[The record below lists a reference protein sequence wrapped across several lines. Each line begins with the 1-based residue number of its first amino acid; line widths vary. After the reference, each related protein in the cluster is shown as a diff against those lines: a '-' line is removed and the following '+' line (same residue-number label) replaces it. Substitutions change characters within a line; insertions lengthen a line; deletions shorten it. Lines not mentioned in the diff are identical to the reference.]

1 MQKKFQ
7 SEKKVLILQVGNAL
21 GMNKGNRYQ
30 DAYEQFLQGEIDL
43 FYKEVYPTLLVFTR
57 RLLPSTLVYLAED
70 CVQDSIF
77 KLYRQRSEMSSPERA
92 KSFLYVC
99 IHNAVV
105 SYIRK
110 DNSRQHFISQDN
122 DSFEDD
128 FSVELIRQETIDEL
142 MGAVDRLPDDMR
154 QLCMMIFREGLKT
167 SEIAQQLNMTESGV
181 KKKKRRLLDLLRKS
195 LSPEALFFASII
207 LSN

>member
-1 MQKKFQ
+1 MIYN
-7 SEKKVLILQVGNAL
+7 ELRLVGNAL